1 MVFIYMHVHTINSTA
16 CVKDVNVQ
24 NTSFSSEVYDL
35 EHVLIEVWRLCVDW
49 QASVGWVGGG
59 RDEAGGGLV
68 GWVHLSHLRPEFTAH
83 NNAGFLNI

>member
-59 RDEAGGGLV
+59 RDEGGGGLV
-68 GWVHLSHLRPEFTAH
+68 G
-83 NNAGFLNI
+83 